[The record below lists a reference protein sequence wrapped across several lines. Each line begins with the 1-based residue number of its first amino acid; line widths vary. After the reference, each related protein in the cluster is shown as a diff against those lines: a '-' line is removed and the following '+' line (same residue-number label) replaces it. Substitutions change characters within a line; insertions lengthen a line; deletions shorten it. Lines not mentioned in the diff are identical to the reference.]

1 MAAQVTNYQCPAC
14 TGPLQFDAGSGMLH
28 CEYCSSSYSTEEI
41 EALYAERD
49 EKAAQAQELA
59 EEKKE
64 KENAQAIEE
73 GWDASGMS
81 DDWGADADGMKVY
94 NCPSC
99 GAQLICDETTA
110 ATACPYCDNP
120 TIVPGQF
127 GGVLKP
133 DYVIPF
139 KINKEQA
146 IAALK
151 KHYVGKRLL
160 PDEFQNQNHLEEI
173 KGIYVP
179 FWLFDGEAEGRMR
192 FEATKTTTY
201 RSGEYRITKTM
212 YYDVHREGVVS
223 FARIP
228 VDGSTKMPD
237 DYMDSIEPFNYEE
250 LKPFSTAYLPGYM
263 ADKYDVTVEE
273 SGKRADTRAENTA
286 ADCIRNTVT
295 GYVGVMESSRNIH
308 LKRGEVKYALLPVW
322 ILNTKWN
329 GKTYMFAMNGQ
340 TGKFVGDLPVD
351 QGKKKKI
358 FAAVY
363 GISILVVG
371 VIVLFAGGLLNL
383 LTM

>member
-1 MAAQVTNYQCPAC
+1 
-14 TGPLQFDAGSGMLH
+14 MLH

-41 EALYAERD
+41 EALYAEQD
-49 EKAAQAQELA
+49 EKAAQAQELE

-64 KENAQAIEE
+64 KETLQAAGE
-73 GWDASGMS
+73 GWDTSGMS

-160 PDEFQNQNHLEEI
+160 PNEFKNQNHLEEI

-179 FWLFDGEAEGRMR
+179 FWLFDGEAEGKMR

-201 RSGEYRITKTM
+201 RSGDYRITKTM
-212 YYDVHREGVVS
+212 YYDVRREGTIS

-273 SGKRADTRAENTA
+273 SSKRADTRAENTT
-286 ADCIRNTVT
+286 ADCMRNTVS
-295 GYVGVMESSRNIH
+295 GYVGVIEKNRNIQ

-329 GKTYMFAMNGQ
+329 GKKYLFAMNGQ

-351 QGKKKKI
+351 KNKKTRI

-363 GISILVVG
+363 GITALV
-371 VIVLFAGGLLNL
+371 IAAIMLFAGGLLDL
-383 LTM
+383 LMM

>member
-14 TGPLQFDAGSGMLH
+14 TGPLQFNAGSGMLH

-41 EALYAERD
+41 EALYAEQD
-49 EKAAQAQELA
+49 EKAAQAQELE

-64 KENAQAIEE
+64 KEILQAAGE
-73 GWDASGMS
+73 GWDTSGMS

-160 PDEFQNQNHLEEI
+160 PNEFKNQNHLEEI

-179 FWLFDGEAEGRMR
+179 FWLFDGEAEGKMR

-201 RSGEYRITKTM
+201 RSGDYRITKTM
-212 YYDVHREGVVS
+212 YYDVRREGTIS

-237 DYMDSIEPFNYEE
+237 DYMDSIEPYDYSE
-250 LKPFSTAYLPGYM
+250 LKAFSNAVRVAFGLSVGELSEEDEDIASELDAAL
-263 ADKYDVTVEE
+263 ADEDIEE
-273 SGKRADTRAENTA
+273 TEKN
-286 ADCIRNTVT
+286 
-295 GYVGVMESSRNIH
+295 
-308 LKRGEVKYALLPVW
+308 
-322 ILNTKWN
+322 
-329 GKTYMFAMNGQ
+329 
-340 TGKFVGDLPVD
+340 
-351 QGKKKKI
+351 
-358 FAAVY
+358 
-363 GISILVVG
+363 
-371 VIVLFAGGLLNL
+371 
-383 LTM
+383 